1 MEILKF
7 EGICKYF
14 GEVKALDNISFDVL
28 SGEWVSIMGP
38 SGSGKS
44 TLVNIL
50 SLMDAPTAGRYI
62 LGGADAS
69 ALNDEQ
75 ILEFRRKKIGLVF
88 QQFHLIPYLT
98 AVENVMLN
106 QYYHSCVDEDSAKAA
121 LEKVGLSHRI
131 THRPSELSGGEQ
143 QRLCIARALINDPD
157 IIIADEPTGN
167 LDEANERVVLQLF
180 QTLRS
185 EGKTLLL
192 VTHNEE
198 LGKFADKVV
207 RLRHGKLDRIE
218 LLDQSTMKHNLGS
231 QDKISDR
238 DLNGNV
244 SQNLGA
250 EAASEQ
256 NPASQSSRGED
267 QSAKNLS
274 GENSDAKNAG
284 AQNSDA

>member
-50 SLMDAPTAGRYI
+50 SLMDTPTAGRYI

-106 QYYHSCVDEDSAKAA
+106 QYYQKM
-121 LEKVGLSHRI
+121 
-131 THRPSELSGGEQ
+131 
-143 QRLCIARALINDPD
+143 
-157 IIIADEPTGN
+157 
-167 LDEANERVVLQLF
+167 F
-180 QTLRS
+180 Y
-185 EGKTLLL
+185 
-192 VTHNEE
+192 
-198 LGKFADKVV
+198 
-207 RLRHGKLDRIE
+207 
-218 LLDQSTMKHNLGS
+218 
-231 QDKISDR
+231 
-238 DLNGNV
+238 
-244 SQNLGA
+244 
-250 EAASEQ
+250 
-256 NPASQSSRGED
+256 
-267 QSAKNLS
+267 
-274 GENSDAKNAG
+274 
-284 AQNSDA
+284 

>member
-50 SLMDAPTAGRYI
+50 SLMDTPTAGRYI

-121 LEKVGLSHRI
+121 LEKVGLAHRI

-143 QRLCIARALINDPD
+143 QRVCIARALINDPD

-238 DLNGNV
+238 NPNKSA
-244 SQNLGA
+244 SQSSNA
-250 EAASEQ
+250 ETASEQ
-256 NPASQSSRGED
+256 NSASQSSGGED
-267 QSAKNLS
+267 RGVKNLS
-274 GENSDAKNAG
+274 GENQGAKNSS
-284 AQNSDA
+284 AQNDGA

>member
-121 LEKVGLSHRI
+121 LEKVGLAHRI

-180 QTLRS
+180 QTLRG

-231 QDKISDR
+231 QDKISDC
-238 DLNGNV
+238 DPNKSA
-244 SQNLGA
+244 SQSSSA

-256 NPASQSSRGED
+256 NPASQNPA
-267 QSAKNLS
+267 AKIRAL
-274 GENSDAKNAG
+274 KI
-284 AQNSDA
+284 

>member
-50 SLMDAPTAGRYI
+50 SLMDTPTAGRYI

-121 LEKVGLSHRI
+121 LEKVGLGHRI

-143 QRLCIARALINDPD
+143 QRVCIARALINDPD

-218 LLDQSTMKHNLGS
+218 LLDQSTMKHHLGS

-238 DLNGNV
+238 DL
-244 SQNLGA
+244 SQ
-250 EAASEQ
+250 S
-256 NPASQSSRGED
+256 ASQSSSGED
-267 QSAKNLS
+267 RGAKNLS
-274 GENSDAKNAG
+274 GENQGTKNSD
-284 AQNSDA
+284 AQNSGA

>member
-1 MEILKF
+1 M
-7 EGICKYF
+7 
-14 GEVKALDNISFDVL
+14 
-28 SGEWVSIMGP
+28 
-38 SGSGKS
+38 
-44 TLVNIL
+44 
-50 SLMDAPTAGRYI
+50 
-62 LGGADAS
+62 
-69 ALNDEQ
+69 
-75 ILEFRRKKIGLVF
+75 F

-121 LEKVGLSHRI
+121 LDKVGLGHRI

-143 QRLCIARALINDPD
+143 QRVCIARALINDPD

-238 DLNGNV
+238 DPNGSA
-244 SQNLGA
+244 SQSSSA

-256 NPASQSSRGED
+256 NSASQNSGGED
-267 QSAKNLS
+267 QSA
-274 GENSDAKNAG
+274 ENSG
-284 AQNSDA
+284 AQNGGA

>member
-50 SLMDAPTAGRYI
+50 SLMDTPTAGRYI

-106 QYYHSCVDEDSAKAA
+106 QYYHSCVDEGSAKAA
-121 LEKVGLSHRI
+121 LEKVGLGHRI

-143 QRLCIARALINDPD
+143 QRVCIARALINDPD

-180 QTLRS
+180 QTLRG

-218 LLDQSTMKHNLGS
+218 LLDQSTMKHHLGS
-231 QDKISDR
+231 QDENSDR
-238 DLNGNV
+238 NLNQSA
-244 SQNLGA
+244 SQSSSV

-256 NPASQSSRGED
+256 NSASQSSGSENRG
-267 QSAKNLS
+267 AKNLS
-274 GENSDAKNAG
+274 GENQSTKNSS
-284 AQNSDA
+284 AQNDGA

>member
-1 MEILKF
+1 M
-7 EGICKYF
+7 
-14 GEVKALDNISFDVL
+14 
-28 SGEWVSIMGP
+28 
-38 SGSGKS
+38 
-44 TLVNIL
+44 
-50 SLMDAPTAGRYI
+50 
-62 LGGADAS
+62 
-69 ALNDEQ
+69 
-75 ILEFRRKKIGLVF
+75 F

-121 LEKVGLSHRI
+121 LDKVGLGHRI

-143 QRLCIARALINDPD
+143 QRVCIARALINDPD

-198 LGKFADKVV
+198 LGKFANKVV

-238 DLNGNV
+238 DPNGST
-244 SQNLGA
+244 SQSSSV
-250 EAASEQ
+250 ETASEQ
-256 NPASQSSRGED
+256 NSASQNSRGED
-267 QSAKNLS
+267 RDAKNLS
-274 GENSDAKNAG
+274 DENYDAKNAG
-284 AQNSDA
+284 AQNDGA

>member
-50 SLMDAPTAGRYI
+50 SLMDTPTAGKYI

-121 LEKVGLSHRI
+121 LEKVGLEHRI

-143 QRLCIARALINDPD
+143 QRVCIARALINDPD

-218 LLDQSTMKHNLGS
+218 LLDQSTMKHHLGS
-231 QDKISDR
+231 QDENSDR
-238 DLNGNV
+238 DL
-244 SQNLGA
+244 SQ
-250 EAASEQ
+250 S
-256 NPASQSSRGED
+256 ASQSSSGED
-267 QSAKNLS
+267 RGAENLS
-274 GENSDAKNAG
+274 GENSDTKNSG

>member
-50 SLMDAPTAGRYI
+50 SLMDTPTAGRYI

-121 LEKVGLSHRI
+121 LDKVGLGHRI

-143 QRLCIARALINDPD
+143 QRVCIARALINDPD

-238 DLNGNV
+238 
-244 SQNLGA
+244 
-250 EAASEQ
+250 
-256 NPASQSSRGED
+256 NPNKSASQSSGGED

-274 GENSDAKNAG
+274 GKNSGAKNSG
-284 AQNSDA
+284 AQNSGA

>member
-50 SLMDAPTAGRYI
+50 SLMDTPTAGRYI

-121 LEKVGLSHRI
+121 LEKVGLGHRI

-143 QRLCIARALINDPD
+143 QRVCIARALINDPD

-238 DLNGNV
+238 NPNKSA
-244 SQNLGA
+244 SQNSSA

-256 NPASQSSRGED
+256 NSASQSSGSENRG
-267 QSAKNLS
+267 AKNLS
-274 GENSDAKNAG
+274 GENQSTKNSS
-284 AQNSDA
+284 AQNDGA

>member
-50 SLMDAPTAGRYI
+50 SLMDTPTAGRYI

-106 QYYHSCVDEDSAKAA
+106 QYYHSCVDEGSAKAA
-121 LEKVGLSHRI
+121 LDKVGLGHRI

-143 QRLCIARALINDPD
+143 QRVCIARALINDPD

-207 RLRHGKLDRIE
+207 RLRHGKLDQIE
-218 LLDQSTMKHNLGS
+218 LLDQSTMKHHLGS
-231 QDKISDR
+231 QDENSDR
-238 DLNGNV
+238 DPNKSA
-244 SQNLGA
+244 SQSSGG
-250 EAASEQ
+250 EATSEQ
-256 NPASQSSRGED
+256 NPASQNLDGED
-267 QSAKNLS
+267 RGAENLS
-274 GENSDAKNAG
+274 GGNSG
-284 AQNSDA
+284 AQNSGA

>member
-50 SLMDAPTAGRYI
+50 SLMDAPTAGKYI

-180 QTLRS
+180 QTLRG

-238 DLNGNV
+238 DPNGSA
-244 SQNLGA
+244 SQGPST

-256 NPASQSSRGED
+256 NPASQNSRGED
-267 QSAKNLS
+267 QSA
-274 GENSDAKNAG
+274 ENSNDKNSDTKNSG

>member
-50 SLMDAPTAGRYI
+50 SLMDTPTAGRYI

-106 QYYHSCVDEDSAKAA
+106 QYYHSCVDEGSAKAA
-121 LEKVGLSHRI
+121 LEKVGLGHRI

-143 QRLCIARALINDPD
+143 QRVCIARALINDPD

-238 DLNGNV
+238 DL
-244 SQNLGA
+244 SQSTSQSSNA

-256 NPASQSSRGED
+256 NPASQSSGGENRG
-267 QSAKNLS
+267 AKNLS
-274 GENSDAKNAG
+274 GENQGTKNSS
-284 AQNSDA
+284 AQNSGA

>member
-50 SLMDAPTAGRYI
+50 SLMDTPTAGRYI

-121 LEKVGLSHRI
+121 LEKVGLGHRI

-143 QRLCIARALINDPD
+143 QRVCIARALINDPD

-218 LLDQSTMKHNLGS
+218 LLDQSTMKHHLGS
-231 QDKISDR
+231 QGENSDR
-238 DLNGNV
+238 DLSQGV
-244 SQNLGA
+244 SQSSNA

-256 NPASQSSRGED
+256 NPASQSFGGED
-267 QSAKNLS
+267 QSAENS
-274 GENSDAKNAG
+274 NGENQGAKNSG
-284 AQNSDA
+284 AQNSGA